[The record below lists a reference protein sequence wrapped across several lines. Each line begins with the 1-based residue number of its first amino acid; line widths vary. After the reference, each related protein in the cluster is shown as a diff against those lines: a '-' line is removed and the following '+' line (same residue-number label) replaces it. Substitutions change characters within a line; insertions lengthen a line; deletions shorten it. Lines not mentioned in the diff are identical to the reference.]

1 MLKLGRRARGH
12 FVTLIEI
19 CVHLIRVKPG
29 HICAFP
35 NNHIF
40 VFLII
45 LIINRLKYLNLEH
58 NEISSIPH
66 LRLLGARVREDNTSR
81 QENAKTVESSLPGVL
96 EENEKEMQK
105 EEESTH
111 DQDKENVDELTLDD
125 EVDDMLSRNLVD
137 HERGEERNRPEIKPS
152 SSNLTE
158 DPSLLGNLLS
168 TKNIK
173 PIEMAYMYT
182 DFALCQ
188 YCACNVLEKAVTYIH
203 T

>member
-1 MLKLGRRARGH
+1 MITMNSQTCLHLQAWLGSESKALDFCDCFICFSNNDH
-12 FVTLIEI
+12 NLCPLVLI
-19 CVHLIRVKPG
+19 V
-29 HICAFP
+29 
-35 NNHIF
+35 
-40 VFLII
+40 
-45 LIINRLKYLNLEH
+45 NRLKYLNLEH

-81 QENAKTVESSLPGVL
+81 QENTKTVESSLPDVL

-111 DQDKENVDELTLDD
+111 DQGKENIEELALDD

-152 SSNLTE
+152 SSTLTE

-168 TKNIK
+168 AKNIN
-173 PIEMAYMYT
+173 
-182 DFALCQ
+182 L
-188 YCACNVLEKAVTYIH
+188 
-203 T
+203 